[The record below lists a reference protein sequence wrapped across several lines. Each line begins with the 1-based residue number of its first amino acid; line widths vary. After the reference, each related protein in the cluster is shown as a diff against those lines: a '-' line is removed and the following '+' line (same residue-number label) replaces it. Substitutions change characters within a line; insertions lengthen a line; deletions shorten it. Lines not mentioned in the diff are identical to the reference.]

1 MRTFEEL
8 TGSLGGS
15 EYNQIGN
22 KMKAL
27 FWDYDGTLV
36 DTRQKN
42 YQVTRNIIK
51 EVTGSDP
58 ATFSLLRSF
67 ENYKKGI
74 VTIKNWRDI
83 YQNHFGFSP
92 DQTDRVG
99 NLWAEFQMKDQT
111 SANLFEGITEVVRT
125 YQDLPQV
132 IISQNASDGIRGVL
146 EDNDLTDCFNMIIG
160 YEEVDIRKQ
169 KPEPDGFL
177 ICLEKLSLTNDFT
190 IYYVGDHEADV
201 LFVQKTK
208 KVLESMQVSTRLVSI
223 GAFYGNDQNIS
234 QWTLKPD
241 YSVKNPFHIV
251 EIVNST

>member
-1 MRTFEEL
+1 MRTVEVL
-8 TGSLGGS
+8 TSSIGGF
-15 EYNQIGN
+15 EYNQSGN

-42 YQVTRNIIK
+42 YQVTRDIIQD
-51 EVTGSDP
+51 VTGRDP
-58 ATFSLLRSF
+58 AAFALLRSF
-67 ENYKKGI
+67 ENYKKGLA
-74 VTIKNWRDI
+74 TITNWRDI

-99 NLWAEFQMKDQT
+99 NLWAEFQMKDLT
-111 SANLFEGITEVVRT
+111 PANLFEGITEVVRT

-132 IISQNASDGIRGVL
+132 IISQNASNGIRGLL
-146 EDNDLTDCFNMIIG
+146 EDNNLAGCFNMIIG

-177 ICLEKLSLTNDFT
+177 ICLEKLSLLNNFT
-190 IYYVGDHEADV
+190 IYYIGDHEADV

-241 YSVKNPFHIV
+241 YSVNNPSHIV
-251 EIVNST
+251 AIVNST